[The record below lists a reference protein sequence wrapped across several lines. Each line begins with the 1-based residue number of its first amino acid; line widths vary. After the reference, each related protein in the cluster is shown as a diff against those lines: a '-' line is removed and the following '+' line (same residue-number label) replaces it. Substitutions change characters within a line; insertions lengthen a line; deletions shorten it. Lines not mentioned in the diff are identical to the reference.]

1 MTLLILIA
9 FIGLTTGS
17 FVILKLTPFELF
29 EDILKPFQNRK
40 IPVAKQIEM
49 VRKPKPAKGIRR
61 TVNEAKEVLRL
72 MGKEEQFGAI
82 CMFSFFLLVLGLFAS
97 VLMEN
102 ILMIPVAAVGMAL
115 IPFWYLIFISH
126 AYKKQMD
133 AELETALSIITTS
146 YLRNE
151 SIITAVQENIGYL
164 NPPISIVFQG
174 FLTQSKMINVNVRQA
189 LADLKLKLN
198 HYVFHEWVDAM
209 IACQEDKSLKTTISP
224 IISKLSDMRIVTAEL
239 DYLMYEPLKEFLT
252 MALLLVANIPLI
264 YFLNKEWYTVLTDTF
279 FGKGILAICAA
290 SILISFAAVIRLTK
304 PIDYKR

>member
-1 MTLLILIA
+1 MTLLIVIA
-9 FIGLTTGS
+9 FIGLITGS
-17 FVILKLTPFELF
+17 FVILKLTPFELI
-29 EDILKPFQNRK
+29 EDIMKPFQKRK
-40 IPVAKQIEM
+40 IPIAKQIEA
-49 VRKPKPAKGIRR
+49 VKNPKSAKGIRR

-72 MGKEEQFGAI
+72 MGKEEKFGGI
-82 CMFSFFLLVLGLFAS
+82 CVFSFFLMVIGLFAS
-97 VLMEN
+97 VIMEN
-102 ILMIPVAAVGMAL
+102 ILMIPVATLGMAL
-115 IPFWYLIFISH
+115 VPFWYLIFTSH
-126 AYKKQMD
+126 SYKKQMD

-151 SIITAVQENIGYL
+151 SIITAVQENISYL
-164 NPPISIVFQG
+164 NPPISNVFLG
-174 FLTQSKMINVNVRQA
+174 FLTQSKMINVNVKQA
-189 LADLKLKLN
+189 LADMKLKLN

-209 IACQEDKSLKTTISP
+209 IACQEDKTLKTTMAP

-239 DYLMYEPLKEFLT
+239 DYLMYEPLKEFIT

-264 YFLNKEWYTVLTDTF
+264 YFLNKEWYKVLTDTV